1 MNRKKNKLLNE
12 KGIIGADIAIATLIV
27 MLFAALIIAGLY
39 QSYETSNMLA
49 ASSLATTNIVRI
61 FEKIDAM
68 DYDNVTVDTL
78 NTLPAQLGIGE
89 GYVIHF
95 EVNKYS
101 DTESDTEFDKLDVI
115 KTVKIKIQYTVGSK
129 AETIEMSKLK
139 VKES

>member
-101 DTESDTEFDKLDVI
+101 DTEFDKLDVI